1 MWYEDVTNEL
11 YEAGIN
17 DDKLALLAKINESN
31 DIAVKT
37 PVGLTSRK
45 NIKKIICQGDPWGS
59 IDCSLMVDGFGKE
72 SLKEDLDPYKY
83 KGQVPIP
90 LLGMVDDIFIISESG
105 HKSQRLNGFINA
117 KTAVKRLQFGAQK
130 CHVMHIGKNIPD
142 HKKMEFY
149 VDNWKMK
156 EVDSTTTNSKEEK
169 DIFDGE
175 EDIKEIDCTKYLGQI
190 ISKDGTNVKNI
201 VNRANKGIGLVNKIN
216 TTLQNT
222 PGGRYHFELSV
233 VMRNA
238 VLISSIISC
247 SEVWYRITEWE
258 YRKLEQIDEMLLRKI
273 FDCSSQILLEMLY
286 LELGLMPIRFIIMLR
301 RIIYLQHILKQ
312 KHKQTLLFR
321 FFKAQIENPN
331 KNDWVSSVVQD
342 LCSAKI
348 DLELIEIENMTE
360 ERYKTLCKQKV
371 KTLAFEYLMEKK
383 SNRQN
388 RTKLNYDSLNM
399 AKYLQADEF
408 NFTIQEKQNL
418 FKCRM
423 NDIDVKA
430 NRTWKYD
437 NLNCMA
443 CNEPNQIETQEH
455 VLCCKSLTEKNSQIS
470 YIPSYNDLFND
481 ETEKQIYTSRILC
494 ENLKISR
501 APM

>member
-1 MWYEDVTNEL
+1 
-11 YEAGIN
+11 
-17 DDKLALLAKINESN
+17 
-31 DIAVKT
+31 
-37 PVGLTSRK
+37 
-45 NIKKIICQGDPWGS
+45 
-59 IDCSLMVDGFGKE
+59 
-72 SLKEDLDPYKY
+72 
-83 KGQVPIP
+83 
-90 LLGMVDDIFIISESG
+90 
-105 HKSQRLNGFINA
+105 
-117 KTAVKRLQFGAQK
+117 
-130 CHVMHIGKNIPD
+130 
-142 HKKMEFY
+142 
-149 VDNWKMK
+149 MK

-169 DIFDGE
+169 DVFDGE
-175 EDIKEIDCTKYLGQI
+175 EGIKEIDYTKYLGQI

-201 VNRANKGIGLVNKIN
+201 VNRANKGIGFD

-222 PGGRYHFELSV
+222 PGGRYNFELSV

-258 YRKLEQIDEMLLRKI
+258 NRKLEQIDEMLLRKI

-312 KHKQTLLFR
+312 KQKQTLLFR
-321 FFKAQIENPN
+321 FFKAQIKNPN
-331 KNDWVSSVVQD
+331 INDWVSGVVQD

-383 SNRQN
+383 SKRQN
-388 RTKLNYDSLNM
+388 RTKLKYDSLNF
-399 AKYLQADEF
+399 AKYLQEDEF
-408 NFTIQEKQNL
+408 NYTIQEKQNL

-437 NLNCMA
+437 TLN
-443 CNEPNQIETQEH
+443 
-455 VLCCKSLTEKNSQIS
+455 
-470 YIPSYNDLFND
+470 
-481 ETEKQIYTSRILC
+481 
-494 ENLKISR
+494 
-501 APM
+501 